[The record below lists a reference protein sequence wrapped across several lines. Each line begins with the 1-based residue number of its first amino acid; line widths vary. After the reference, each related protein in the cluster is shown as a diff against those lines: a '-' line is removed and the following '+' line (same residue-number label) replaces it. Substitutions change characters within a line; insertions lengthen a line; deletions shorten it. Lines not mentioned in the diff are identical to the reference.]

1 MAFLVRGFLQET
13 VVGCRRFR
21 HDTVQNSFARMVRQY
36 LFKLRVQG
44 VHGARQMFEE
54 KTPRRFKIYCTVD
67 PGRFARS
74 VQVVRRPYFVGD
86 FIYRTRDDIFFSA
99 MRRLNL

>member
-1 MAFLVRGFLQET
+1 MYFNIIPDRIEYRSVQGERQDQPSVVAFLVWAVRQET

-21 HDTVQNSFARMVRQY
+21 NDTVQNRFARMVGQY
-36 LFKLRVQG
+36 VFKLRVQG

-54 KTPRRFKIYCTVD
+54 KTPRSFKIYCTVD

-74 VQVVRRPYFVGD
+74 
-86 FIYRTRDDIFFSA
+86 
-99 MRRLNL
+99 L